1 MQEPNVTTSHGEAME
16 AQGGLAQLFLR
27 ADSAI
32 ERRRSDYTVAAAVVP
47 AQNQP
52 LSCGRCW
59 HATVNTMYSAAGLKT
74 SSSNWTSEI

>member
-16 AQGGLAQLFLR
+16 AQGGLAQLLLR

-32 ERRRSDYTVAAAVVP
+32 ERRRSDSTAAAAAAIVP

-52 LSCGRCW
+52 GPVGIVCMHLS
-59 HATVNTMYSAAGLKT
+59 TPYVLLQD
-74 SSSNWTSEI
+74 

>member
-1 MQEPNVTTSHGEAME
+1 MQEPNVTPSHGEAME

-32 ERRRSDYTVAAAVVP
+32 ERRRSDSTAAAAAVVP

-52 LSCGRCW
+52 GPVGIVCMHLS
-59 HATVNTMYSAAGLKT
+59 TPYVLLQD
-74 SSSNWTSEI
+74 